1 MRVTYEMEAYLEQVT
16 VQQLQKIPTITH
28 QQLMDPLFMTKQ
40 KTLAIESL
48 RQLPLAEKQRVD
60 ELHKRYL
67 NRIKTE
73 LLVISKT
80 LPLTIDLKVRLIKYI
95 KEIRLYTSI
104 FNTADISNSKEETE
118 AETLDFQA
126 WVLNLNDRE
135 LAIIA
140 DLISDL

>member
-40 KTLAIESL
+40 RTLAMESL

-118 AETLDFQA
+118 EETLDFQA